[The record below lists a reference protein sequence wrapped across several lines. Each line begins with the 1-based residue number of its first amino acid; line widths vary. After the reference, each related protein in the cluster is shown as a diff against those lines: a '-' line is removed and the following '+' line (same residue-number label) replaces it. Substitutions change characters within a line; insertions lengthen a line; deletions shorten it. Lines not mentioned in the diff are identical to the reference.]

1 MQPARPNRNGRPIST
16 AFRFQYRQEY
26 RHIAKGLANVFRQSS
41 ADQALSAAG
50 LPAPESAVGLGNLRG
65 GDVAQADVTQAS
77 LLFEFSQ
84 RLDLARNRAFGR
96 GVHRADD
103 AQIDHLHR
111 LETKTLQIALDAD
124 LVRTIHGFDALLA
137 LTGSTA
143 SANL

>member
-1 MQPARPNRNGRPIST
+1 
-16 AFRFQYRQEY
+16 
-26 RHIAKGLANVFRQSS
+26 
-41 ADQALSAAG
+41 
-50 LPAPESAVGLGNLRG
+50 
-65 GDVAQADVTQAS
+65 VTQAS

-124 LVRTIHGFDALLA
+124 LVRTIHGFDTLLA